1 MGWGGC
7 EEWFSGGVRGGGGS
21 VGGLGGMGGGGL
33 GGVGWGVGGVK
44 RLSGL
49 WKHRIDLDE
58 GGVANLQKRRK
69 VDTTKYQ
76 IW

>member
-1 MGWGGC
+1 
-7 EEWFSGGVRGGGGS
+7 
-21 VGGLGGMGGGGL
+21 
-33 GGVGWGVGGVK
+33 WGVGGVK